1 MGKAIWNL
9 HWDSTESCQHFQ
21 QIYILVSSLNK
32 TNLAALL
39 QFNPCTGSGRSL
51 SRNFALLAEA
61 RTVPSICTTAP
72 SHCPSYLPRA
82 LKHSKQA
89 VQDGLNVTNQTAEIL
104 ENGIIK
110 KPEISRALQ
119 PLSKHRETLVVF
131 PATPRADMD
140 PPQGPHSPPR
150 PHFLVPISPTLH
162 IHVQGCYPL
171 ILETDF
177 ALYAHQCFLRNL
189 P

>member
-1 MGKAIWNL
+1 MGEAIWNL

-89 VQDGLNVTNQTAEIL
+89 VQDGLNVTNQTVEIL
-104 ENGIIK
+104 ENSIIK

-119 PLSKHRETLVVF
+119 PLQ
-131 PATPRADMD
+131 TPGNPGRL
-140 PPQGPHSPPR
+140 PSHSTR
-150 PHFLVPISPTLH
+150 
-162 IHVQGCYPL
+162 
-171 ILETDF
+171 
-177 ALYAHQCFLRNL
+177 
-189 P
+189 